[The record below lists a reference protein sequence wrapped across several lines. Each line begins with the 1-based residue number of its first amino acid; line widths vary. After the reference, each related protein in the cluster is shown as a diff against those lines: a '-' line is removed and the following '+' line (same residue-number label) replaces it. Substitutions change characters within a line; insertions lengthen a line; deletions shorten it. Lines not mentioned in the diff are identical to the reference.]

1 MKGRMY
7 MNFDSENAFDPLINF
22 VEKEDYDF
30 EETMGSFM
38 YMYDEN
44 DVYFYK
50 DIDSRQYLKLDKSGA
65 RVGGKWN
72 GSES

>member
-1 MKGRMY
+1 MY

-22 VEKEDYDF
+22 AKKEEYDF

-38 YMYDEN
+38 YMYDED

-50 DIDSRQYLKLDKSGA
+50 DIESRKYLKLDGNGK
-65 RVGGKWN
+65 RVGGRWN
-72 GSES
+72 G